1 MTGFRRDG
9 YRPKNQTITFK
20 ASKPK
25 TWSHQD
31 DLQAAIGKKIRIKT
45 LDESDPI
52 EGTLVAADQF
62 SLKLSRNDSAYFSVY
77 YKSSLTY
84 FMVL

>member
-1 MTGFRRDG
+1 MSGFRRDG

-20 ASKPK
+20 PTKPK

-31 DLQAAIGKKIRIKT
+31 DLQAAIGKKIRIK
-45 LDESDPI
+45 LIGEGNPI

-62 SLKLSRNDSAYFSVY
+62 SLKLSQHDSAFFSVY
-77 YKSSLTY
+77 YKSSLTS
-84 FMVL
+84 FTVL